1 MVTMESAVVRR
12 ALEELELFDLEV
24 EDLDGEAAR
33 RRIKQQYRKLALRHH
48 PDKHNSTKIKRKQGG
63 IRKVED
69 GGGADGSGE
78 EKFKRIAA
86 AHELLLESR
95 ERRLRRLGEQGEG
108 FDFEEYCAGFRYE
121 ETELVRIF
129 KQAMLGE
136 DVEGELRSIGAHRP
150 PSNFGLAPFPP
161 FDATEREKEEGT
173 AVVGKPKAAST
184 KAMAGVF
191 SAEEDC
197 LERLR
202 REVKGALGADD
213 DATRRLE
220 RVGVKS
226 LSLARL
232 EGEATVLTKHRRGVE
247 AKYLSLEV
255 SAAFAFAVEVR
266 PGGAYV
272 TGVLAAVPHFS
283 EDVEEEGEIEVLL
296 KWPTRKAEAQ
306 GRGADTAAIRA
317 ELRTAIFGA
326 LSSAAREMVGG

>member
-1 MVTMESAVVRR
+1 MVTMESDVMRR

-48 PDKHNSTKIKRKQGG
+48 PDKHNSSNIKTKQAGS
-63 IRKVED
+63 RKVED

-86 AHELLLESR
+86 AHEILLESR
-95 ERRLRRLGEQGEG
+95 ERRLGEQGEG

-184 KAMAGVF
+184 TAMAGVF

-283 EDVEEEGEIEVLL
+283 EDAEEEGEIEVLL

>member
-1 MVTMESAVVRR
+1 MESDVMRR

-48 PDKHNSTKIKRKQGG
+48 PDKHNSSNIKTKQAGS
-63 IRKVED
+63 RKVED

-78 EKFKRIAA
+78 ERFKRIAA
-86 AHELLLESR
+86 AHEILLESR
-95 ERRLRRLGEQGEG
+95 ERRLGEQGEG

-184 KAMAGVF
+184 TAMAGVF

-283 EDVEEEGEIEVLL
+283 EDAEEEGEIEVLL

>member
-1 MVTMESAVVRR
+1 MVTMESDVMRR

-48 PDKHNSTKIKRKQGG
+48 PDKHNSSKIETKQGRS
-63 IRKVED
+63 RKVED

-86 AHELLLESR
+86 AHEILLESR
-95 ERRLRRLGEQGEG
+95 ERRLGEQGEG

-184 KAMAGVF
+184 TAMAGVF

-283 EDVEEEGEIEVLL
+283 EDAEEEGEIEVLL